1 MTLFK
6 NKYRVESTR
15 LPNRDYSQNG
25 WYFVTI
31 CTYEREWLFGDV
43 VNGQVH
49 LSTIG
54 QIAQKFWAEIPQHS
68 KNTYI
73 DAYVIMPNHVHG
85 IIVIDN
91 PESKEISPSKDVTQC
106 RDVPWN
112 VSTKSDADDNSTKL
126 DDDLDDTDV
135 YQNLSKMS
143 PKAGSLSVIIRS
155 YKAAVTRWCNMN
167 GYPNFAWQQ
176 RFFDKIIRADGSVDN
191 IREYIINNPLKWDY
205 DKNNSSGLW
214 M

>member
-43 VNGQVH
+43 INGQVH
-49 LSTIG
+49 LSEIG
-54 QIAQKFWAEIPQHS
+54 KIAKKFWVEIPQHS
-68 KNTYI
+68 QHTYI

-85 IIVIDN
+85 IIIIDN
-91 PESKEISPSKDVTQC
+91 PECREISESKDVTQC

-112 VSTKSDADDNSTKL
+112 VSTTSGDDF
-126 DDDLDDTDV
+126 DDTDV
-135 YQNLSKMS
+135 YRNLSKIS
-143 PKAGSLSVIIRS
+143 PKAGSLSVVIRS

-167 GYPNFAWQQ
+167 GYSNFAWQQ
-176 RFFDKIIRADGSVDN
+176 RFFDKIIRADGSVDK
-191 IREYIINNPLKWDY
+191 IREYMINNPLKWEY
-205 DKNNSSGLW
+205 ENNNSSGLW

>member
-68 KNTYI
+68 KHTYI
-73 DAYVIMPNHVHG
+73 DAYVIMPNHIHG
-85 IIVIDN
+85 IIIIDN
-91 PESKEISPSKDVTQC
+91 PEC
-106 RDVPWN
+106 RDLVRN
-112 VSTKSDADDNSTKL
+112 ISTTSDDYF
-126 DDDLDDTDV
+126 DDTDV
-135 YQNLSKMS
+135 YRNLSKIS
-143 PKAGSLSVIIRS
+143 PKAGSLSVVIRS

-167 GYPNFAWQQ
+167 NYQNFAWQK
-176 RFFDKIIRADGSVDN
+176 RFFDRIIRADGSVDK
-191 IREYIINNPLKWDY
+191 IREYIINNPLKWEH

>member
-6 NKYRVESTR
+6 NKYSVESTR

-49 LSTIG
+49 LSEIG
-54 QIAQKFWAEIPQHS
+54 KIAEKFWVEIPQHS
-68 KNTYI
+68 QHTYI

-85 IIVIDN
+85 IIIIDN
-91 PESKEISPSKDVTQC
+91 PECREISESKDVNQCRDVTQC

-112 VSTKSDADDNSTKL
+112 VSTTSGDDF
-126 DDDLDDTDV
+126 DDTDV
-135 YQNLSKMS
+135 YRNLSKIS

-155 YKAAVTRWCNMN
+155 YKAAVTRWCKMN
-167 GYPNFAWQQ
+167 GYSNFAWQQ
-176 RFFDKIIRADGSVDN
+176 RFFDKIIRADGSVDK
-191 IREYIINNPLKWDY
+191 IREYIINNPLKWEY
-205 DKNNSSGLW
+205 DKNNPSGLW

>member
-15 LPNRDYSQNG
+15 LPNHDYSQNG

-31 CTYEREWLFGDV
+31 CTYERQWLFGDV
-43 VNGQVH
+43 VNSQVN
-49 LSTIG
+49 LSEIG
-54 QIAQKFWAEIPQHS
+54 KIAAKFWDEIPQHS
-68 KNTYI
+68 QNTYI

-91 PESKEISPSKDVTQC
+91 PEC
-106 RDVPWN
+106 RDVVRRDFACN
-112 VSTKSDADDNSTKL
+112 VSTSGDDF
-126 DDDLDDTDV
+126 DDTDV
-135 YQNLSKMS
+135 YRNLSKIS
-143 PKAGSLSVIIRS
+143 PKAGSLSAVIRS
-155 YKAAVTRWCNMN
+155 YKSAVTRWCNMN

-176 RFFDKIIRADGSVDN
+176 RFFDHIIRADGSLDK
-191 IREYIINNPLKWDY
+191 IREYIISNPRKWEY
-205 DKNNSSGLW
+205 DQNNSAGLW

>member
-31 CTYEREWLFGDV
+31 CTYEREWLFGNV

-68 KNTYI
+68 KNTCLCDY
-73 DAYVIMPNHVHG
+73 A
-85 IIVIDN
+85 
-91 PESKEISPSKDVTQC
+91 
-106 RDVPWN
+106 
-112 VSTKSDADDNSTKL
+112 KSC
-126 DDDLDDTDV
+126 
-135 YQNLSKMS
+135 
-143 PKAGSLSVIIRS
+143 
-155 YKAAVTRWCNMN
+155 TRNYCH
-167 GYPNFAWQQ
+167 
-176 RFFDKIIRADGSVDN
+176 
-191 IREYIINNPLKWDY
+191 
-205 DKNNSSGLW
+205 
-214 M
+214 

>member
-43 VNGQVH
+43 INAQVH
-49 LSTIG
+49 LSEIG
-54 QIAQKFWAEIPQHS
+54 KIAEKFWGEIPQHS
-68 KNTYI
+68 QHTYI

-91 PESKEISPSKDVTQC
+91 PECREISEPKDVTEC

-112 VSTKSDADDNSTKL
+112 VSTTTSGNDF
-126 DDDLDDTDV
+126 DDTDV
-135 YQNLSKMS
+135 YRNLSKIS
-143 PKAGSLSVIIRS
+143 PKAGSLSVVIRS

-167 GYPNFAWQQ
+167 GYSNFAWQQ
-176 RFFDKIIRADGSVDN
+176 RFFDKIVRADSSVN
-191 IREYIINNPLKWDY
+191 KIREYIMNNPLKWEHE
-205 DKNNSSGLW
+205 KNNSSGLW